1 MSNVRFNC
9 KASMINKS
17 NIIAISIAIIL
28 NSPISYAQNSS
39 EGCNLFRFNSG
50 SEKSSATKIQYL
62 GCNPTPSGTP
72 SDPEEPEEPQNE
84 FEQDV
89 VYEFLDGVDP
99 DYWYSSG
106 YTCMTEVNT
115 DIVSYSQ
122 SGCDG
127 FLSDEKLFYPD
138 TKGYIS
144 WGLEYDENDR
154 VSVTFY
160 KAIQGDNASELRVGN
175 LALRVATSNHYAL
188 GIYKAI
194 DSVNPEFQPIGYIE
208 KREMRPVSVDGSPML
223 EIKKENL
230 HKFQIIYDNGMV
242 STFFDDILLRE
253 RAYVD
258 EFSQENMAVYQR
270 VSQGPVSWWGPLRIH
285 VQRRTAD

>member
-1 MSNVRFNC
+1 ML
-9 KASMINKS
+9 NKR

-28 NSPISYAQNSS
+28 NSPMSYAQNSS
-39 EGCNLFRFNSG
+39 EGCNLFRFNIG
-50 SEKSSATKIQYL
+50 SEKSSATKIQYP
-62 GCNPTPSGTP
+62 GCNPTSSGTP
-72 SDPEEPEEPQNE
+72 SVPDEPKNE

-106 YTCMTEVNT
+106 QTCMTEVNT

-122 SGCDG
+122 SSCNGY
-127 FLSDEKLFYPD
+127 LSDEKLFYPD

-154 VSVTFY
+154 VSITFY
-160 KAIQGDNASELRVGN
+160 KAIQGDNVSEMRVGN
-175 LALRVATSNHYAL
+175 LALRVATTNHYAL

-194 DSVNPEFQPIGYIE
+194 DNVYPEFQPIGYIE
-208 KREMRPVSVDGSPML
+208 KRDMKPVSVDGNPMM

-242 STFFDDILLRE
+242 STFFDDVLLRE

-258 EFSQENMAVYQR
+258 EFSQENMAISQR

-285 VQRRTAD
+285 LQRRTAD